1 MTTVFSGKKFAGK
14 LEKKIAQDFSSL
26 SPELKKLS
34 LVDILVGDN
43 EAAQTYLKLKER
55 AAQRVGIKFWPVE
68 LSERVGS
75 EELRDLVKQ
84 LNQNEEVGG
93 IMFQLPLPERL
104 RINQQE
110 IVDQIIPS
118 KDVDCLT
125 SHRLSRVLSG
135 KSSFLPAT
143 VEAVIRIM
151 EEAGI
156 GERQLSGKKIAVI
169 GRSNIVGR
177 PLAAFL
183 QKKGA
188 LVTVCHRQTRTLSNY
203 TQSAEIIVSATGQPK
218 LIKKDMVSFGQVV
231 IDIGSPEGDV
241 DFLQVKDRVS
251 FITPVPG
258 GVGPVTVASLLGNFV
273 RLLKENKKK
282 KSY

>member
-26 SPELKKLS
+26 SPELKELS

-43 EAAQTYLKLKER
+43 KTARTYLKLKER
-55 AAQRVGIKFWPVE
+55 AAQRVGIKFWSVCLPKEVDSKRL
-68 LSERVGS
+68 LS
-75 EELRDLVKQ
+75 LVKQ
-84 LNQNEEVGG
+84 LNQNREVGG

-104 RINQQE
+104 RVNQQE
-110 IVDQIIPS
+110 VVDRIIPD

-125 SHRLSRVLSG
+125 SYRLNRVLSG

-151 EEAGI
+151 KEAGV
-156 GERQLSGKKIAVI
+156 GKGRLLGKRIVVI

-183 QKKGA
+183 QKRGA
-188 LVTVCHRQTRTLSNY
+188 LVTVCHRQTKALSDY

-218 LIKKDMVSFGQVV
+218 LIKKDMVSSGQII
-231 IDIGSPEGDV
+231 IDVGSPKGDV
-241 DFLQVKDRVS
+241 DFLKVKDKVS

-258 GVGPVTVASLLGNFV
+258 GVGPVTVACLLANFV
-273 RLLKENKKK
+273 RLLKKEKKAF
-282 KSY
+282 